1 MELNHRQKSLYKYLQ
16 NKSPENRFITK
27 EEICADLPELYDR
40 GNETTSEHNS
50 NVYSKIR
57 EDVAMINQSDM
68 GMIITSSRKGYKIG
82 NQKQTK
88 SYLNRYQMKHLRG
101 LKRYWK
107 MLKKAQENGQL
118 AMTED
123 GLVEMRRMLE
133 ELDGGQ

>member
-1 MELNHRQKSLYKYLQ
+1 MELTYRQKRLYEYLRSKSL
-16 NKSPENRFITK
+16 ENRYITK
-27 EEICADLPELYDR
+27 EEICTDLPELYDR
-40 GNETTSEHNS
+40 ESETASEHNS
-50 NVYSKIR
+50 SAFARIR
-57 EDVAMINQSDM
+57 EDATAINQSDM

-88 SYLNRYQMKHLRG
+88 SYLYRYQMKHLRG

-123 GLVEMRRMLE
+123 GLVEIRRMLE
-133 ELDGGQ
+133 ELDGKL